1 MIRIVIRAL
10 AYRER
15 RCGVVREKFHIPVA
29 PKIRSLPWRAGTP
42 VAPPVFFMSFA
53 RVWSVL
59 KSCRF
64 SREEAEKLKREIDLR
79 TIPSIPEK

>member
-1 MIRIVIRAL
+1 
-10 AYRER
+10 
-15 RCGVVREKFHIPVA
+15 
-29 PKIRSLPWRAGTP
+29 

-53 RVWSVL
+53 RVWAVL

-64 SREEAEKLKREIDLR
+64 RREEAEKLKREIDLR